1 MSKKNNK
8 LPKPTIKHAIF
19 ALITIGVAS
28 SLSLIGGIGIEM
40 VNEELITI
48 VPLLIALPALN
59 SAVGDYATIIAA
71 HAGDPSTRARSR
83 RELIK
88 AVGITLSMSI
98 TFILVMSILLSL
110 YRGYEFTGNT
120 LVTFLLFVPVSMIS
134 VVILM
139 FFITFFLDAL
149 LVRAKWN
156 PDDVL
161 IAVVTTISDIFM
173 LGMIALAVQYLF

>member
-1 MSKKNNK
+1 MSKP
-8 LPKPTIKHAIF
+8 PKFTIKHAIF
-19 ALITIGVAS
+19 ALITIGIAS
-28 SLSLIGGIGIEM
+28 SVSLIGGIGIEM
-40 VNEELITI
+40 VNTELVQI

-71 HAGDPSTRARSR
+71 HAGDPSQRKRSR

-88 AVGITLSMSI
+88 AVATVLSVSIIIIIT
-98 TFILVMSILLSL
+98 MSILLAK
-110 YRGYEFTGNT
+110 YRGYEFSGNT
-120 LVTFLLFVPVSMIS
+120 LLMFLLFVPLSMIS

-139 FFITFFLDAL
+139 FFITFSLDAL

-173 LGMIALAVQYLF
+173 LGMIALSVRYIF